1 MAKLKNMG
9 WNVTIHEGKICYDR
23 DGMRVY
29 RTQDI
34 EAIERQERIEAEQR
48 NNSVRWDCHEEEWES
63 PESDLTT
70 TQTLIIFGMLIAAI
84 LYLIFGAG

>member
-1 MAKLKNMG
+1 MG
-9 WNVTIHEGKICYDR
+9 WNVKTHEGRVCYER

-48 NNSVRWDCHEEEWES
+48 NKIEHWEYLDDERDNT
-63 PESDLTT
+63 ESDLTT
-70 TQTLIIFGMLIAAI
+70 TQTIIILAMALGSM
-84 LYLIFGAG
+84 LYLMLSAN